1 MQKSVDCTP
10 PSPEL
15 KKYQAKQQTN
25 VEISVVL
32 LSWHELLS
40 IVFYDDC

>member
-15 KKYQAKQQTN
+15 KKYQAKQ
-25 VEISVVL
+25 
-32 LSWHELLS
+32 
-40 IVFYDDC
+40 